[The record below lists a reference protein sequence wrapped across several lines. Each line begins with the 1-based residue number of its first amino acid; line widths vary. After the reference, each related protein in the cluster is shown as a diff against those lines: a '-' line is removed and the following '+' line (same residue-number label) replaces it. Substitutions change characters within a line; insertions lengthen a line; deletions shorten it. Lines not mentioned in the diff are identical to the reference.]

1 MEYNKAQGH
10 GDLRGQFLHKLRLRL
25 LEYTTPALPPLEVR

>member
-25 LEYTTPALPPLEVR
+25 LEYTLALPPLEVP